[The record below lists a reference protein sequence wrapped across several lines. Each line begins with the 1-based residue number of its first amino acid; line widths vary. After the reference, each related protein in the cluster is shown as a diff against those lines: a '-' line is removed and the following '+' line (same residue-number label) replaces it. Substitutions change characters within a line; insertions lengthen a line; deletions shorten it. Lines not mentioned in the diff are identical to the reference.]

1 MLILFLQ
8 DADGITPLS
17 FICRISDEKNRNLD
31 CLLAVKKLL
40 ELGANPDLE
49 DKVRDSI
56 NSPICP
62 SFSSTDSPV

>member
-17 FICRISDEKNRNLD
+17 LICRMSDENNQNLD

-56 NSPICP
+56 DSPTCL
-62 SFSSTDSPV
+62 SFSSIDSPV